1 MGTILIK
8 FWIKFTEQIRKKDL
22 SSSTLCFKSKKG
34 AYKNQGR
41 SITKK
46 NSEIFGMFSQIFEM
60 YVIQY
65 NLIMNFV
72 YLGQNEGRFR
82 K

>member
-1 MGTILIK
+1 MH
-8 FWIKFTEQIRKKDL
+8 
-22 SSSTLCFKSKKG
+22 SSGTLCFKSKKG
-34 AYKNQGR
+34 AHKNQGGN
-41 SITKK
+41 ITKK
-46 NSEIFGMFSQIFEM
+46 NLEIFSMFSQIFDM

>member
-1 MGTILIK
+1 
-8 FWIKFTEQIRKKDL
+8 
-22 SSSTLCFKSKKG
+22 
-34 AYKNQGR
+34 
-41 SITKK
+41 
-46 NSEIFGMFSQIFEM
+46 MFSQIFDM